1 MRDLLQA
8 TWPRGSG
15 AMGCYGSQPIPK
27 SYPVLPRDLN
37 FTAINFGNQIGKAA
51 SIFRQLRTAK
61 SSKAV
66 QT

>member
-8 TWPRGSG
+8 AWPRGSG

-37 FTAINFGNQIGKAA
+37 LTAINIGNQIGQAA
-51 SIFRQLRTAK
+51 SIFRQLRSPK